1 MRRSPRF
8 GSDVI
13 VDLLQAFGIEYVALN
28 PGATYRG
35 LHDSLVNYGGGQPEI
50 ILCTHEK
57 VAVNVAHGYAKV
69 TGRPM
74 GAIVHDIVGLLHSTM
89 GVYYAHLDRV
99 PVMVLGATGPMD
111 RRRRRPAID
120 WIHTAQ
126 VQGEAVRN
134 FTKWD
139 DQPFSVE
146 DFPASFARAYRIAT
160 TEPAGPVYLCY
171 DAGLQ
176 EDALERTVSI
186 DDVVSAA
193 RPSPVQAD
201 PAALAR
207 AADILARAERPVI
220 VSEFTGRHPEAFTE
234 LVALAEDLAAA
245 VIDLNGRVNI
255 PNRHPLNLTGD
266 EALKDADVVL
276 ALDVGDLHR
285 ALNEL
290 DRDSPDRAKRSRIP
304 AGTPVVDIGLAELRQ
319 SKWAEDLG
327 DFQPVALSIVAD
339 TRLALPVLR
348 ALVRERSGSRDRG
361 RRRKEVAAAHVAIQE
376 RWQREAREDWTSS
389 PLTAARLASEIWSV
403 IKDDDWVLT
412 SNTLEDWALRLWDVE
427 SPKRHAGRS
436 FGTGTQIGV
445 SLGVGLAYR
454 RSDTL
459 VVDVQPDGDLL
470 YDPGAL
476 WTAAH
481 HRIPLLVVM
490 YNNRA
495 YYNDW
500 EHQIR
505 VARHRGTPEE
515 NARVGQEIDDPA
527 PDFAALAK
535 SFGWYAEGPIADP
548 DEAGPAIARARKHVK
563 ETHMPALVDTIV
575 RRRTP
580 SRFR

>member
-1 MRRSPRF
+1 
-8 GSDVI
+8 
-13 VDLLQAFGIEYVALN
+13 
-28 PGATYRG
+28 
-35 LHDSLVNYGGGQPEI
+35 VNYGEGKPEI

-57 VAVNVAHGYAKV
+57 VAVNVAHGYAKT
-69 TGRPM
+69 TGKPM
-74 GAIVHDIVGLLHSTM
+74 GAIVHDIVGLLHGTM
-89 GVYYAHLDRV
+89 GIYYAHLDRV

-139 DQPFSVE
+139 DQPATIA
-146 DFPASFARAYRIAT
+146 DFPASFARAYRLAT

-176 EDALERTVSI
+176 EDELDGPVPI
-186 DDVVSAA
+186 DEVVAAA

-201 PAALAR
+201 PAALR
-207 AADILARAERPVI
+207 SAAELIARAERPVI
-220 VSEFTGRHPEAFTE
+220 VTELTGRHPEAFDE
-234 LVALAEDLAAA
+234 LIGFAEELAAA
-245 VIDLNGRVNI
+245 VIDLNGRVNF
-255 PNRHPLNLTGD
+255 PNRHPLNLTGGA
-266 EALKDADVVL
+266 ALKDADLVL

-290 DRDSPDRAKRSRIP
+290 DRDSTDRAKRSRLAP
-304 AGTPVVDIGLAELRQ
+304 GTPIVDLGLSELRQ

-327 DFQPVALSIVAD
+327 DFQPVTLAIVAD
-339 TRLALPVLR
+339 TRLALPALR
-348 ALVRERSGSRDRG
+348 ALVRERLGSRDRG
-361 RRRKEVAAAHVAIQE
+361 PRRRELGAAHDAIRE
-376 RWQREAREDWTSS
+376 RWERESREDWDAA
-389 PLTAARLASEIWSV
+389 PMTAPRLASEIWAA
-403 IKDDDWVLT
+403 IKGEDWVLT
-412 SNTLEDWALRLWDVE
+412 SNTLEDWALRLWDID
-427 SPKRHAGRS
+427 SPKRHPGRS

-454 RSDTL
+454 GTDTL

-476 WTAAH
+476 WTAAR

-505 VARHRGTPEE
+505 VARHRGTPVE

-527 PDFAALAK
+527 PDFASIARG
-535 SFGWYAEGPIADP
+535 FGWHAEGPIPDP
-548 DEAGPAIARARKHVK
+548 DAAGPAIRRALAYVK
-563 ETHMPALVDTIV
+563 EKRMPALVDTIV
-575 RRRTP
+575 RHRQPR
-580 SRFR
+580 RFR

>member
-1 MRRSPRF
+1 MPQKY

-35 LHDSLVNYGGGQPEI
+35 LHDSLVNYGGGKPEI

-57 VAVNVAHGYAKV
+57 VAVNVAHGYAKT

-89 GVYYAHLDRV
+89 GVYYAHLDRI
-99 PVMVLGATGPMD
+99 PLLLLGATGPLD

-139 DQPFSVE
+139 DQPATVA
-146 DFPASFARAYRIAT
+146 DFPNSFARAYRIAT

-176 EDALERTVSI
+176 EDELDSPIAI
-186 DDVVSAA
+186 DDVASAA
-193 RPSPVQAD
+193 RPTPVQAD
-201 PAALAR
+201 PAALAKV
-207 AADILARAERPVI
+207 ADLVASAKRPVI
-220 VSEFTGRHPEAFTE
+220 VTEFTGRHPDAVPE
-234 LVALAEDLAAA
+234 LVGLAEEIAAA
-245 VIDLNGRVNI
+245 VVDLHGRVNI
-255 PNRHPLNLTGD
+255 PNRHPLNLSGGD
-266 EALKDADVVL
+266 ALKDADLVI

-290 DRDSPDRAKRSRIP
+290 DRDSAERSKRSRVP
-304 AGTPVVDIGLAELRQ
+304 AGTPIVDIGLSELRQ
-319 SKWAEDLG
+319 SQWAEDRG
-327 DFQPVALSIVAD
+327 EFQPVRLSIVAD
-339 TRLALPVLR
+339 TRLALPALR
-348 ALVRERSGSRDRG
+348 ALVRERSAAGDRAG
-361 RRRKEVAAAHVAIQE
+361 RRKEIGVAHRALRDKWE
-376 RWQREAREDWTSS
+376 REAKTDWGAS
-389 PLTAARLASEIWSV
+389 PMTAARLASEIWEA
-403 IKDDDWVLT
+403 IRDEDWVLT
-412 SNTLEDWALRLWDVE
+412 ANTLEDWTFRLWDFD
-427 SPKRHAGRS
+427 SPKRHPGRS

-454 RSDTL
+454 GTGTI
-459 VVDVQPDGDLL
+459 VVDVQPDGDLM

-476 WTAAH
+476 WTAANS
-481 HRIPLLVVM
+481 RIPLLVVM

-495 YYNDW
+495 YYNDF

-505 VARHRGTPEE
+505 VAGHRGTPVE

-548 DEAGPAIARARKHVK
+548 DAAGPAIKRALAHVK
-563 ETHMPALVDTIV
+563 EKRMPALVDTIV
-575 RRRTP
+575 RRRQP
-580 SRFR
+580 ARFR

>member
-1 MRRSPRF
+1 MTRSPRF

-35 LHDSLVNYGGGQPEI
+35 LHDSLVNYGQGKPEI

-74 GAIVHDIVGLLHSTM
+74 GAIVHDVVGLLHSTM
-89 GVYYAHLDRV
+89 GVYYAHLDRI
-99 PVMVLGATGPMD
+99 PLLLLGATGPLD
-111 RRRRRPAID
+111 RGRRRPAID

-139 DQPFSVE
+139 DQPATVA
-146 DFPASFARAYRIAT
+146 DFPASFARAYRMST

-176 EDALERTVSI
+176 EDPLPRPVRI
-186 DDVVSAA
+186 DDVVAGA

-207 AADILARAERPVI
+207 AADLLARAERPVI
-220 VSEFTGRHPEAFTE
+220 VTEFTGRHPEAFGE
-234 LVALAEDLAAA
+234 LVMLAEELAAG
-245 VIDLNGRVNI
+245 VVDLNGRVNI
-255 PNRHPLNLTGD
+255 PSRHPLNLTGGQ
-266 EALKDADVVL
+266 ALKDADLVL

-290 DRDSPDRAKRSRIP
+290 DRESADRAKRSRIA

-348 ALVRERSGSRDRG
+348 SLVRERGSRDRAA
-361 RRRKEVAAAHVAIQE
+361 RRKELAAAHDAIHA
-376 RWQREAREDWTSS
+376 RWQRESREDWAAS
-389 PLTAARLASEIWSV
+389 PMTAARLANEIWSV
-403 IKDDDWVLT
+403 IRSEDWVLT
-412 SNTLEDWALRLWDVE
+412 SNTLEEWALRLWDVD
-427 SPKRHAGRS
+427 SPKRHPGRS

-454 RSDTL
+454 GTDTI
-459 VVDVQPDGDLL
+459 VVDVQPDGDLM

-476 WTAAH
+476 WTAANS
-481 HRIPLLVVM
+481 RIPLLVVM

-495 YYNDW
+495 YYNDF

-505 VARHRGTPEE
+505 VARHRGTPVE
-515 NARVGQEIDDPA
+515 NARIGQEIDDPA

-535 SFGWYAEGPIADP
+535 SLGWYAEGPIADP
-548 DEAGPAIARARKHVK
+548 DAAGPAISRALAHVK
-563 ETHMPALVDTIV
+563 EKRMPALVDTIV
-575 RRRTP
+575 RRRQP

>member
-1 MRRSPRF
+1 MPQKY

-35 LHDSLVNYGGGQPEI
+35 LHDSLVNYGGGKPEI

-57 VAVNVAHGYAKV
+57 VAVNVAHGYAKT

-89 GVYYAHLDRV
+89 GVYYAHLDRI
-99 PVMVLGATGPMD
+99 PLLLLGATGPLD

-139 DQPFSVE
+139 DQPATVA
-146 DFPASFARAYRIAT
+146 DFPNSFARAYRIAT

-176 EDALERTVSI
+176 EDELDSPIAI
-186 DDVVSAA
+186 DDVASAA
-193 RPSPVQAD
+193 RPTPVQAD
-201 PAALAR
+201 PAALAKV
-207 AADILARAERPVI
+207 ADLVASAKRPVI
-220 VSEFTGRHPEAFTE
+220 VTEFTGRHPDAVPE
-234 LVALAEDLAAA
+234 LVGLAEEIAAA
-245 VIDLNGRVNI
+245 VVDLHGRVNI
-255 PNRHPLNLTGD
+255 PNRHPLNLSGGD
-266 EALKDADVVL
+266 ALKDADLVI

-290 DRDSPDRAKRSRIP
+290 DRDSAERSKRSRVP
-304 AGTPVVDIGLAELRQ
+304 AGTPIVDIGLSELRQ
-319 SKWAEDLG
+319 SQWAEDRG
-327 DFQPVALSIVAD
+327 EFQPVRLSIVAD
-339 TRLALPVLR
+339 TRLALPALR
-348 ALVRERSGSRDRG
+348 ALVRERSAAGDRAG
-361 RRRKEVAAAHVAIQE
+361 RRKEIGVAHRALRDKWE
-376 RWQREAREDWTSS
+376 REAKTDWGAS
-389 PLTAARLASEIWSV
+389 PMTAARLASEIWDA
-403 IKDDDWVLT
+403 IRDEDWVLT
-412 SNTLEDWALRLWDVE
+412 ANTLEDWTFRLWDFD
-427 SPKRHAGRS
+427 SPKRHPGRS

-454 RSDTL
+454 GTDTI
-459 VVDVQPDGDLL
+459 VVDVQPDGDLM

-476 WTAAH
+476 WTAANS
-481 HRIPLLVVM
+481 RIPLLVVM

-495 YYNDW
+495 YYNDF

-505 VARHRGTPEE
+505 VAGHRGTPVE

-548 DEAGPAIARARKHVK
+548 DAAGPAIKRALAHVK
-563 ETHMPALVDTIV
+563 EKRMPALVDTIV
-575 RRRTP
+575 RRRQP
-580 SRFR
+580 ARFR

>member
-1 MRRSPRF
+1 M
-8 GSDVI
+8 
-13 VDLLQAFGIEYVALN
+13 
-28 PGATYRG
+28 
-35 LHDSLVNYGGGQPEI
+35 NYGEGKPEI

-57 VAVNVAHGYAKV
+57 VAVNVAHGYAKT
-69 TGRPM
+69 TGKPM
-74 GAIVHDIVGLLHSTM
+74 GAIVHDIVGLLHGTM
-89 GVYYAHLDRV
+89 GIYYAHLDRV

-139 DQPFSVE
+139 DQPATIA
-146 DFPASFARAYRIAT
+146 DFPASFARAYRLAT

-176 EDALERTVSI
+176 EDELDGPVPI
-186 DDVVSAA
+186 DEVVVAA

-201 PAALAR
+201 PAALR
-207 AADILARAERPVI
+207 SAAELIARAERPVI
-220 VSEFTGRHPEAFTE
+220 VTEFTGRHPEAFDE
-234 LVALAEDLAAA
+234 LIGFAEELAAA
-245 VIDLNGRVNI
+245 VIDLNGRVNF
-255 PNRHPLNLTGD
+255 PNRHPLNLTGGA
-266 EALKDADVVL
+266 ALKDADLVL

-290 DRDSPDRAKRSRIP
+290 DRDSTDRAKRSRLAP
-304 AGTPVVDIGLAELRQ
+304 GTPIVDLGLSELRQ

-327 DFQPVALSIVAD
+327 DFQPVTLAIVAD
-339 TRLALPVLR
+339 TRLALPALR
-348 ALVRERSGSRDRG
+348 ALVRERLGSRDRG
-361 RRRKEVAAAHVAIQE
+361 PRRRELGAAHDAIRE
-376 RWQREAREDWTSS
+376 RWERESREDWDAA
-389 PLTAARLASEIWSV
+389 PMTAPRLASEIWAA
-403 IKDDDWVLT
+403 IKGEDWVLT
-412 SNTLEDWALRLWDVE
+412 SNTLEDWALRLWDID
-427 SPKRHAGRS
+427 SPKRHPGRS

-454 RSDTL
+454 GTDTL

-476 WTAAH
+476 WTAAR

-505 VARHRGTPEE
+505 VARHRGTPVE

-527 PDFAALAK
+527 PDFASIARG
-535 SFGWYAEGPIADP
+535 FGWHAEGPIPDP
-548 DEAGPAIARARKHVK
+548 DAAGPAIRRALAYVK
-563 ETHMPALVDTIV
+563 EKRMPALVDTIV
-575 RRRTP
+575 RHRQPR
-580 SRFR
+580 RFR

>member
-1 MRRSPRF
+1 
-8 GSDVI
+8 
-13 VDLLQAFGIEYVALN
+13 
-28 PGATYRG
+28 
-35 LHDSLVNYGGGQPEI
+35 VNYGEGKPEI

-57 VAVNVAHGYAKV
+57 VAVNVAHGYAKT
-69 TGRPM
+69 TGKPM
-74 GAIVHDIVGLLHSTM
+74 GAIVHDIVGLLHGTM
-89 GVYYAHLDRV
+89 GIYYAHLDRV

-139 DQPFSVE
+139 DQPATIA
-146 DFPASFARAYRIAT
+146 DFPASFARAYRLAT

-176 EDALERTVSI
+176 EDELDGPVPI
-186 DDVVSAA
+186 DEVVVAA

-201 PAALAR
+201 PAALR
-207 AADILARAERPVI
+207 SAAELIARAERPVI
-220 VSEFTGRHPEAFTE
+220 VTEFTGRHPEAFDE
-234 LVALAEDLAAA
+234 LIGFAEELAAA
-245 VIDLNGRVNI
+245 VIDLNGRVNF
-255 PNRHPLNLTGD
+255 PNRHPLNLTGGA
-266 EALKDADVVL
+266 ALKDADLVL

-290 DRDSPDRAKRSRIP
+290 DRDSTDRAKRSRLAP
-304 AGTPVVDIGLAELRQ
+304 GTPIVDLGLSELRQ

-327 DFQPVALSIVAD
+327 DFQPVTLAIVAD
-339 TRLALPVLR
+339 TRLALPALR
-348 ALVRERSGSRDRG
+348 ALVRERLGSRDRG
-361 RRRKEVAAAHVAIQE
+361 PRRRELGAAHDAIRE
-376 RWQREAREDWTSS
+376 RWERESREDWDAA
-389 PLTAARLASEIWSV
+389 PMTAPRLASEIWAA
-403 IKDDDWVLT
+403 IKGEDWVLT
-412 SNTLEDWALRLWDVE
+412 SNTLEDWALRLWDID
-427 SPKRHAGRS
+427 SPKRHPGRS

-454 RSDTL
+454 GTDTL

-476 WTAAH
+476 WTAAR

-505 VARHRGTPEE
+505 VARHRGTPVE

-527 PDFAALAK
+527 PDFASIARG
-535 SFGWYAEGPIADP
+535 FGWHAEGPIPDP
-548 DEAGPAIARARKHVK
+548 DAAGPAIRRALAYVK
-563 ETHMPALVDTIV
+563 EKRMPALVDTIV
-575 RRRTP
+575 RHRQPR
-580 SRFR
+580 RFR

>member
-1 MRRSPRF
+1 M
-8 GSDVI
+8 
-13 VDLLQAFGIEYVALN
+13 
-28 PGATYRG
+28 
-35 LHDSLVNYGGGQPEI
+35 NYGEGKPEI

-57 VAVNVAHGYAKV
+57 VAVNVAHGYAKT
-69 TGRPM
+69 TGKPM
-74 GAIVHDIVGLLHSTM
+74 GAIVHDIVGLLHGTM
-89 GVYYAHLDRV
+89 GIYYAHLDRV

-139 DQPFSVE
+139 DQPATIA
-146 DFPASFARAYRIAT
+146 DFPASFARAYRLAT

-176 EDALERTVSI
+176 EDELDGPVPI
-186 DDVVSAA
+186 DEVVAAA

-201 PAALAR
+201 PAALR
-207 AADILARAERPVI
+207 SAAELIARAERPVI
-220 VSEFTGRHPEAFTE
+220 VTEFTGRHPEAFDE
-234 LVALAEDLAAA
+234 LIGFAEELAAA
-245 VIDLNGRVNI
+245 VIDLNGRVNF
-255 PNRHPLNLTGD
+255 PNRHPLNLTGGA
-266 EALKDADVVL
+266 ALKDADLVL

-290 DRDSPDRAKRSRIP
+290 DRDSTDRAKRSRLAP
-304 AGTPVVDIGLAELRQ
+304 GTPIVDLGLSELRQ

-327 DFQPVALSIVAD
+327 DFQPVTLAIVAD
-339 TRLALPVLR
+339 TRLALPALR
-348 ALVRERSGSRDRG
+348 ALVRERLGSRDRG
-361 RRRKEVAAAHVAIQE
+361 PRRRELGAAHDAIRE
-376 RWQREAREDWTSS
+376 RWERESREDWDAA
-389 PLTAARLASEIWSV
+389 PMTAPRLASEIWAA
-403 IKDDDWVLT
+403 IKGEDWVLT
-412 SNTLEDWALRLWDVE
+412 SNTLEDWALRLWDID
-427 SPKRHAGRS
+427 SPKRHPGRS

-454 RSDTL
+454 GTDTL

-476 WTAAH
+476 WTAAR

-505 VARHRGTPEE
+505 VARHRGTPVE

-527 PDFAALAK
+527 PDFASIARG
-535 SFGWYAEGPIADP
+535 FGWHAEGPIPDP
-548 DEAGPAIARARKHVK
+548 DAAGPAIRRALAYVK
-563 ETHMPALVDTIV
+563 EKRMPALVDTIV
-575 RRRTP
+575 RHRQPR
-580 SRFR
+580 RFR

>member
-1 MRRSPRF
+1 VSQKY

-35 LHDSLVNYGGGQPEI
+35 LHDSLVNYGGGKPEI

-57 VAVNVAHGYAKV
+57 VAVNVAHGYAKT

-74 GAIVHDIVGLLHSTM
+74 GAIVHDVVGLLHSTM

-99 PVMVLGATGPMD
+99 PLLLLGATGPLD
-111 RRRRRPAID
+111 RGRRRPAID

-139 DQPFSVE
+139 DQPATVD
-146 DFPASFARAYRIAT
+146 DFPNSFARAYRIAT

-176 EDALERTVSI
+176 EDALDHAVAI
-186 DDVVSAA
+186 DDVVGAG
-193 RPSPVQAD
+193 RPTPVQAD
-201 PAALAR
+201 PAALAQ
-207 AADILARAERPVI
+207 AAELIARAKRPVI
-220 VSEFTGRHPEAFTE
+220 VTEFTGRHPEAVPE
-234 LVALAEDLAAA
+234 LVGLAEEIAAA
-245 VIDLNGRVNI
+245 VIDLHGRVNI
-255 PNRHPLNLTGD
+255 PNRHPLNLSGGD
-266 EALKDADVVL
+266 ALKDADLVI

-290 DRDSPDRAKRSRIP
+290 DRDSAERTKRSRVP
-304 AGTPVVDIGLAELRQ
+304 AGTPVVDIGLSELRQ

-327 DFQPVALSIVAD
+327 DFQPATLSIVAD
-339 TRLALPVLR
+339 TRLALPALR
-348 ALVRERSGSRDRG
+348 ALVRERSGAADRAT
-361 RRRKEVAAAHVAIQE
+361 RRKEIGAAHRALMDKWE
-376 RWQREAREDWTSS
+376 REAKTDWGAS
-389 PLTAARLASEIWSV
+389 PLTAARLASEIWDA
-403 IKDDDWVLT
+403 IKGEDWVLT
-412 SNTLEDWALRLWDVE
+412 ANTLEDWTLRLWDIE
-427 SPKRHAGRS
+427 SPKRHPGRS

-454 RSDTL
+454 GTDTL

-476 WTAAH
+476 WTAANS
-481 HRIPLLVVM
+481 RIPLLVVM

-495 YYNDW
+495 YYNDF
-500 EHQIR
+500 EHQLR
-505 VARHRGTPEE
+505 VARHRGTPVE

-548 DEAGPAIARARKHVK
+548 DAAGPAIKRALAHVK
-563 ETHMPALVDTIV
+563 EKRMPALVDTIV
-575 RRRTP
+575 RRRQP
-580 SRFR
+580 ARFR

>member
-1 MRRSPRF
+1 MSQKY

-35 LHDSLVNYGGGQPEI
+35 LHDSIVNYGGGKPEI

-57 VAVNVAHGYAKV
+57 VAVNVAHGYAKT

-74 GAIVHDIVGLLHSTM
+74 GAIVHDVVGLLHSTM

-99 PVMVLGATGPMD
+99 PLLLLGATGPLD
-111 RRRRRPAID
+111 RGRRRPAID

-139 DQPFSVE
+139 DQPATVA
-146 DFPASFARAYRIAT
+146 DFPNSFARAYRIAT

-176 EDALERTVSI
+176 EDPLDHPVPI
-186 DDVVSAA
+186 DAVVAGG
-193 RPSPVQAD
+193 RPSPAQAD
-201 PAALAR
+201 PAALAK
-207 AADILARAERPVI
+207 AADLIARSKRPVI
-220 VSEFTGRHPEAFTE
+220 VTEFTGRHPEAVAE
-234 LVALAEDLAAA
+234 LVGLAEEIAAA
-245 VIDLNGRVNI
+245 VVDLHGRVNI
-255 PNRHPLNLTGD
+255 PNRHPLSLTGGD
-266 EALKDADVVL
+266 PFKDADLIL

-285 ALNEL
+285 ALNVL
-290 DRDSPDRAKRSRIP
+290 DRDSSERTKKLRVAQ
-304 AGTPVVDIGLAELRQ
+304 GTPIVDIGLAELRQ

-327 DFQPVALSIVAD
+327 DFQPVTLAIVAD
-339 TRLALPVLR
+339 TRLALPALR
-348 ALVRERSGSRDRG
+348 ALVRERDGADRAA
-361 RRRKEVAAAHVAIQE
+361 RRKEIGAAHRALME
-376 RWQREAREDWTSS
+376 KWEREAKADWDAS
-389 PLTAARLASEIWSV
+389 PLTAPRLASEIWDA
-403 IKDDDWVLT
+403 IKGEDWVLT
-412 SNTLEDWALRLWDVE
+412 ANTLEDWTLRLWDVD
-427 SPKRHAGRS
+427 SPKRHPGRS
-436 FGTGTQIGV
+436 FGTATQIGV

-454 RSDTL
+454 GTDTV
-459 VVDVQPDGDLL
+459 VVDIQPDGDLM

-476 WTAAH
+476 WTAANS
-481 HRIPLLVVM
+481 RIPLLVVM

-495 YYNDW
+495 YYNDF

-505 VARHRGTPEE
+505 VARHRGTPVE

-527 PDFAALAK
+527 PDFAMLAK

-548 DEAGPAIARARKHVK
+548 DAAGPAIKRALAHVK
-563 ETHMPALVDTIV
+563 EKRMPALVDTIV
-575 RRRTP
+575 RRRQP